1 MKKYSDSIC
10 YNLIDFFIISLA
22 IIIFIFYNNTN
33 VNISIYTLFI
43 SIIFIIII
51 HFLKFIKTYFILL
64 EEKLSIYKMINIYL
78 KTTFTTILLP
88 FKLGELFKI
97 YSYGREMKNYIKGFI
112 LILVDK
118 LFDAI
123 IICAILI
130 GYSLFSS
137 TKFSVLGCLLLIF
150 ILLFFIIYITFPN
163 TYNYLNKF
171 FLRNTQNKHNLF
183 ILKVLEILNDLYLK
197 VKEMINGRSLIL
209 FILSFIYWLFE
220 MIFVLFVTGTSN
232 IKNIIDYINDSF
244 LGITNST
251 FNIYIYACVIVF
263 SILFI
268 SINLVKMYKRSA
280 YNEKSSL
287 SI

>member
-1 MKKYSDSIC
+1 M
-10 YNLIDFFIISLA
+10 
-22 IIIFIFYNNTN
+22 
-33 VNISIYTLFI
+33 
-43 SIIFIIII
+43 
-51 HFLKFIKTYFILL
+51 
-64 EEKLSIYKMINIYL
+64 
-78 KTTFTTILLP
+78 
-88 FKLGELFKI
+88 
-97 YSYGREMKNYIKGFI
+97 
-112 LILVDK
+112 
-118 LFDAI
+118 
-123 IICAILI
+123 
-130 GYSLFSS
+130 
-137 TKFSVLGCLLLIF
+137 
-150 ILLFFIIYITFPN
+150 
-163 TYNYLNKF
+163 NKF
-171 FLRNTQNKHNLF
+171 FLRNAQNKRNLF

-220 MIFVLFVTGTSN
+220 MIFVLFITGTSN

-268 SINLVKMYKRSA
+268 SINLFKMYKRSA